1 MVRLSFPSSLS
12 MACRDRAPIFAVV
25 RPSCELGDPVTSA
38 VQPSTVEVGKNFV
51 GGGCFTG
58 GVVYVVTGSR
68 PVANRGL
75 FDGGGL
81 FTSNVTIGVV
91 IDRSLHGG
99 GRRGSILVDAVI
111 GGERPGG
118 RQTS

>member
-1 MVRLSFPSSLS
+1 MVRVSFPSKVS
-12 MACRDRAPIFAVV
+12 MALRKGAPIFAEVEV
-25 RPSCELGDPVTSA
+25 TRPQALSCDLGDEA
-38 VQPSTVEVGKNFV
+38 GKNIIA
-51 GGGCFTG
+51 GGCFTG

-68 PVANRGL
+68 PVANSGL

-118 RQTS
+118 RQTN